1 MQLKLR
7 PELLNLE
14 KVSYAS
20 DHIDLPEGGIDCG
33 EGCTPYGFPPE
44 MLKAAEQF
52 DMNSV
57 VQVFG
62 ISTIDSKCDFIS

>member
-33 EGCTPYGFPPE
+33 EGCTTGFR
-44 MLKAAEQF
+44 LR
-52 DMNSV
+52 
-57 VQVFG
+57 
-62 ISTIDSKCDFIS
+62 C